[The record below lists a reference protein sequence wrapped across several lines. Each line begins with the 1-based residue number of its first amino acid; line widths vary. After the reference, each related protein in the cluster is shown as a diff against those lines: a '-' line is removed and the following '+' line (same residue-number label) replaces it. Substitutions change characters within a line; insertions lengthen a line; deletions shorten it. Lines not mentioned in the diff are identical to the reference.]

1 MLPSHKAKE
10 KKQTLK
16 ITAGQQK
23 LFHFRTVLYKKY
35 HKLTF
40 ISCSFAKKVDQRG
53 LSFSHFL
60 IQTPN
65 VQVSQYHVWLSKCNW
80 IPRARIF
87 VSFGCIALS
96 APAQVKP

>member
-1 MLPSHKAKE
+1 MNIIRAKE
-10 KKQTLK
+10 KADVKK

-23 LFHFRTVLYKKY
+23 LVYFRTLLYQKY

-65 VQVSQYHVWLSKCNW
+65 IQVSQDLVW
-80 IPRARIF
+80 IE
-87 VSFGCIALS
+87 
-96 APAQVKP
+96 QV